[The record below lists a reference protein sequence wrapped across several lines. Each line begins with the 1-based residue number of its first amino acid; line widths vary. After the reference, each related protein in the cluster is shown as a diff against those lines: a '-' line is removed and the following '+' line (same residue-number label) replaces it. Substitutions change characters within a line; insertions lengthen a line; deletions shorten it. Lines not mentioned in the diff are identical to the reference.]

1 MNGQKKLTIT
11 IKELGFLTVDLFEQI
26 VAVRSDLCEVYKMYL
41 GVLFNM
47 SNNVRKQKSQNYTS
61 FSYF

>member
-1 MNGQKKLTIT
+1 MMNGQKKLTIT

-41 GVLFNM
+41 GVWFIILE
-47 SNNVRKQKSQNYTS
+47 
-61 FSYF
+61 